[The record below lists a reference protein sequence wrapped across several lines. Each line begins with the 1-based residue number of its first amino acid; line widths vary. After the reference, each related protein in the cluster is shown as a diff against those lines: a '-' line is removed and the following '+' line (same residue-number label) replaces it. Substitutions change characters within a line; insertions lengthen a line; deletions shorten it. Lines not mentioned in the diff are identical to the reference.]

1 MARTDEKRKKKK
13 EEEVRKEKKDSV
25 VLLKQELCIKIKS
38 LRNLQ
43 YFSVSMYLCLPHTIQ
58 SAQCIDKP
66 SGAQEVYLVAVGQEA
81 ALLYVSHKPPD
92 WYVI

>member
-1 MARTDEKRKKKK
+1 
-13 EEEVRKEKKDSV
+13 
-25 VLLKQELCIKIKS
+25 
-38 LRNLQ
+38 
-43 YFSVSMYLCLPHTIQ
+43 MYLCLPHTIQ
-58 SAQCIDKP
+58 SAQCIDIP